1 MVGWGGLRASLVV
14 AVLWGQSAE
23 KILDPGPRMNLC
35 RSGMGD
41 RHVAPAVAS
50 SSPDMVRTLVPRF
63 VFGEDESG
71 EDYEKTSLMT
81 LIGLPAPP

>member
-63 VFGEDESG
+63 VGEGESG

-81 LIGLPAPP
+81 LIGLLAPP

>member
-1 MVGWGGLRASLVV
+1 MSLSDGRVGRAARQSCGDKVLKKSLTQGRGGTFVGPAWGS
-14 AVLWGQSAE
+14 
-23 KILDPGPRMNLC
+23 
-35 RSGMGD
+35 

-81 LIGLPAPP
+81 LIGLLAPP